1 MKFVADKEEIQ
12 KKIIESVDDLGKEV
26 VEDFGEERIIK
37 KEDISKELLNLWIL
51 DSSITLRKKNFLRF
65 F

>member
-37 KEDISKELLNLWIL
+37 KEDISKELLNL
-51 DSSITLRKKNFLRF
+51 
-65 F
+65 